1 MQEERERGRIIGLRT
16 RRLATAEWAS
26 GFIGLLAEARDELPA
41 YADWGTPSNNAYAR
55 WLEQRSVPP
64 RSGRGEWSS
73 EKVRRLF
80 DIHIGLIEEAEQ
92 EFDISIA
99 IIRFKRQYAD
109 ASSQAALAAEE
120 VAVREYRARQ
130 INDAHRLAAALRGH
144 PYRDQDIPPRL
155 IKEKTTRHGK
165 RTRKEEP
172 VEVQLTLL

>member
-1 MQEERERGRIIGLRT
+1 MQEERERGRIIGLRK

-41 YADWGTPSNNAYAR
+41 YADWGMPSNNAYAR

-80 DIHIGLIEEAEQ
+80 DIHVGLIEEAEQ
-92 EFDISIA
+92 EFDISSA

-109 ASSQAALAAEE
+109 VSGRAALA
-120 VAVREYRARQ
+120 
-130 INDAHRLAAALRGH
+130 D
-144 PYRDQDIPPRL
+144 
-155 IKEKTTRHGK
+155 
-165 RTRKEEP
+165 
-172 VEVQLTLL
+172 